1 MKWLHTCAVH
11 LFSSPKLCSLLDLP
25 EKRTFEEG
33 AIGRNNSHIK
43 NEKIYILL
51 VGFINIICRNSFET
65 NFIFMVRRRS
75 LWLAKNAPVLQC
87 WLAWWKMD
95 SFRSIIS
102 GKRGRP
108 TKLVLKDPLFI
119 MALHIFS
126 LVRGLLYV
134 YSPLF

>member
-43 NEKIYILL
+43 NEKNHILL
-51 VGFINIICRNSFET
+51 VGFINIICRNSFAT
-65 NFIFMVRRRS
+65 NFIFICSKKKPFACKKCSSFIM
-75 LWLAKNAPVLQC
+75 LP
-87 WLAWWKMD
+87 WWKMD